1 MDNFF
6 GLTLSILVRHGLC
19 SQNWPKNFPKALD
32 TQHELNMPR
41 AEGSN
46 LKCINLLPKS
56 FKAIRQNL
64 MVYRKS
70 KRRAYCASEVGSR
83 KPHLQEGA
91 MPCLSNLQHFF
102 NCRWS
107 EFLRSRLRWQIMLVK
122 LLIISMIGRWACW
135 MALGSPHTMK
145 VVKLAEM
152 FKDQCHPKVSSW
164 GA

>member
-19 SQNWPKNFPKALD
+19 SQNWPKNFPNALD
-32 TQHELNMPR
+32 IQHELNMPQ

-46 LKCINLLPKS
+46 LKCIDLLPKS

-70 KRRAYCASEVGSR
+70 KRRAYCASEVSSR
-83 KPHLQEGA
+83 SLTFRKV
-91 MPCLSNLQHFF
+91 PCHVFQTCSIFF

-107 EFLRSRLRWQIMLVK
+107 EYLRPRLRWQIMLVK